1 MFSNKWA
8 VKNLMASPLHPIL
21 FAIAPI
27 LLFFSYNK
35 GELSLG
41 DSSFL
46 LSLGVAVLI
55 SIALWL
61 MLGWITHD
69 KKRAA
74 LLVSLFAILFF
85 SYGHVHTLINEF
97 SFKIAG
103 IVIGP
108 DKLLFSIWGFLF
120 LGCSIFIL
128 KAKRDWTMPTR
139 FLNFV
144 SALLV
149 ITSLA
154 SIIPYKIREATVTLP
169 TGSDTDNSAQEPGTA
184 NSDELRDVYY
194 FIFDRYANESILKKY
209 AGFDNREF
217 LSFLK
222 EKGFYVAS
230 KSAANYP
237 RTHVSLPSS
246 LNMEH
251 LTTLTASIDRNSA
264 SNMPLFELIE
274 NNRVM
279 RFLKDRG
286 YKYIHLGDEWSGTWR
301 NRYADI
307 DVHYIGSFG
316 GEFTTAFLKTTLY
329 YPIAKK
335 ISLGKLDDREIK
347 REKILSKFEKLSE
360 IPEVEGPKFVFAH
373 FLIPH
378 EPFVFGKNGEEVS
391 EKDDKQGSIP
401 AYLNQLIFTNKKVEE
416 VVTQI
421 LAKSKIT
428 PIVVIQSDE
437 GPFYFTAGA
446 WNKEAENIRA
456 HARILNAYLL
466 PGIKKT
472 GLYQTIT
479 PVNSFRIIFNKY
491 FGTNYEL
498 LPDET
503 YTIPNDR
510 SSYQYTNVT
519 DKIWSD

>member
-8 VKNLMASPLHPIL
+8 VKNLKALPLHPIL

-35 GELSLG
+35 GELSIG

-46 LSLGVAVLI
+46 LSLGIAILI
-55 SIALWL
+55 SAALWL
-61 MLGWITHD
+61 TLELILRD
-69 KKRAA
+69 SRKSA
-74 LLVSLFAILFF
+74 LLVSLFALLFF
-85 SYGHVHTLINEF
+85 SYGHVHNLINEF

-128 KAKRDWTMPTR
+128 KAKRNWLMLTG

-154 SIIPYKIREATVTLP
+154 SIIPYEIREAGISIPAGLD
-169 TGSDTDNSAQEPGTA
+169 TGEGREPDTTDPS
-184 NSDELRDVYY
+184 ELRDVYY
-194 FIFDRYANESILKKY
+194 FIFDRYANENILKKY

-246 LNMEH
+246 LNLEH
-251 LTTLTASIDRNSA
+251 LTTLTASIDKNLTST
-264 SNMPLFELIE
+264 MPLFNLIE

-286 YKYIHLGDEWSGTWR
+286 YKYIHLGDEWAGTWR
-301 NRYADI
+301 NRYADVDI
-307 DVHYIGSFG
+307 HYTGSFG

-335 ISLGKLDDREIK
+335 ISLGKLDDRELK
-347 REKILSKFEKLSE
+347 REKILSKFDKLSE
-360 IPEVEGPKFVFAH
+360 IPEITGPKFVFAH

-378 EPFVFGKNGEEVS
+378 EPFVFGQNGEEVS
-391 EKDDKQGSIP
+391 EKDDKQGNIP
-401 AYLNQLIFTNKKVEE
+401 IYLNQLIFTNKKIEE
-416 VVTQI
+416 MVTRI

-428 PIVVIQSDE
+428 PIIVIQSDE
-437 GPFYFTAGA
+437 GPFSFTAGA
-446 WNKEAENIRA
+446 WNKGAENIRA
-456 HARILNAYLL
+456 HALILNAYLL

-510 SSYQYTNVT
+510 GSYQYTNVT
-519 DKIWSD
+519 EAVRGN